1 MMALSPAQEQR
12 LAQLIV
18 STGQSRDTLLLQLE
32 SMSLDD
38 LEDYYCAA
46 GVMARVRQGKEALHS
61 LDDVERE
68 LGLE

>member
-1 MMALSPAQEQR
+1 MMALSPTQEQR

-18 STGQSRDTLLLQLE
+18 STGQPKDTLLLQLE

-61 LDDVERE
+61 LDDVEHE